1 MCTGNLTY
9 QKLVFEAYNV
19 KKGNLGDMRK
29 IHLTRQFFETSG
41 PQGHVFG
48 KKMFACVLEPIAK
61 PKLQDPF
68 FSIAFGLK
76 GIWFSPISQTPHNI

>member
-1 MCTGNLTY
+1 
-9 QKLVFEAYNV
+9 
-19 KKGNLGDMRK
+19 MRK
-29 IHLTRQFFETSG
+29 IHVTRQFFETNG

-68 FSIAFGLK
+68 FQQLLALK
-76 GIWFSPISQTPHNI
+76 VSGFHRFLKHPIIFE